1 MSLGAVS
8 TRDIL
13 IQTENLEA
21 ASAFYEN
28 VLGLSVFMRE
38 ETMIGLESGA
48 LRLFLDKA
56 EPYGPVLEFK
66 VDDFEAAKRQLVAA
80 GGRIENEDPSVPRCY
95 IRDPYG
101 LIFNI
106 AQKPQ

>member
-13 IQTENLEA
+13 IQTEDLEA

-28 VLGLSVFMRE
+28 VLGLGVFMRE
-38 ETMIGLESGA
+38 NTMIGLESGA
-48 LRLFLDKA
+48 FRLFLDEA

-80 GGRIENEDPSVPRCY
+80 GCRIENEDPSVPHCY

-106 AQKPQ
+106 AQKP

>member
-1 MSLGAVS
+1 MSLNAVS

-13 IQTENLEA
+13 IQTQDLDGA
-21 ASAFYEN
+21 TAFYEN
-28 VLGLSVFMRE
+28 VLGLKVFMRE
-38 ETMIGLESGA
+38 PAMIGLESGA
-48 LRLFLDKA
+48 FRLFLDKA

-66 VDDFEAAKRQLVAA
+66 VDDFEAAKQQLVAA
-80 GGRIENEDPSVPRCY
+80 GCRIENEDASVPRCY

-106 AQKPQ
+106 AQKP

>member
-13 IQTENLEA
+13 IQTEDPETA
-21 ASAFYEN
+21 AAFYERL
-28 VLGLSVFMRE
+28 LGLTVFMRE
-38 ETMIGLESGA
+38 PTMIGLESGA
-48 LRLFLDKA
+48 FRLFLDKA

-66 VDDFEAAKRQLVAA
+66 VVDFEAAKQGLVSA
-80 GGRIENEDPSVPRCY
+80 GCLIENEDASVPRCY
-95 IRDPYG
+95 VRDPYG

-106 AQKPQ
+106 AQKS

>member
-13 IQTENLEA
+13 IQTEDIEA

-28 VLGLSVFMRE
+28 VLGLAVFMRE
-38 ETMIGLESGA
+38 PAMIGLESGA
-48 LRLFLDKA
+48 FRLFLDKA

-66 VDDFEAAKRQLVAA
+66 VDDLESAKRQLVAA
-80 GGRIENEDPSVPRCY
+80 GCRIENEDASVPRCY

-106 AQKPQ
+106 AQKP

>member
-1 MSLGAVS
+1 MSVGAVS

-13 IQTENLEA
+13 IQADDIEA
-21 ASAFYEN
+21 ATAFYET
-28 VLGLSVFMRE
+28 VLGLGVFMRE
-38 ETMIGLESGA
+38 PAMVGLESGA
-48 LRLFLDKA
+48 FRLFIDKA

-66 VDDFEAAKRQLVAA
+66 VDDFDAAKQRLVAA
-80 GGRIENEDPSVPRCY
+80 GCRIENEDPSVPRCY

-106 AQKPQ
+106 AQKP

>member
-1 MSLGAVS
+1 MSVGAVS

-13 IQTENLEA
+13 IQTKDLEA
-21 ASAFYEN
+21 ATAFYEN
-28 VLGLSVFMRE
+28 VLGLGVFMRE
-38 ETMIGLESGA
+38 PAMIGLESGA
-48 LRLFLDKA
+48 FRLFLDKA

-66 VDDFEAAKRQLVAA
+66 VDDFEIAKQRLVAA
-80 GGRIENEDPSVPRCY
+80 GCRIENEDPSVPRCY

-106 AQKPQ
+106 AQKP

>member
-13 IQTENLEA
+13 IQTEDLEA
-21 ASAFYEN
+21 ATAFYQDI
-28 VLGLSVFMRE
+28 LGLGLFMRE
-38 ETMIGLESGA
+38 TTMIGLESGA
-48 LRLFLDKA
+48 FRLFLDRA

-80 GGRIENEDPSVPRCY
+80 GCRIENEDPSVPRCY

-106 AQKPQ
+106 VQKP

>member
-8 TRDIL
+8 MRDIL
-13 IQTENLEA
+13 IQTEDIEA
-21 ASAFYEN
+21 ASVFYEN
-28 VLGLSVFMRE
+28 VLGLDAFMRE

-48 LRLFLDKA
+48 FRLFLDKA
-56 EPYGPVLEFK
+56 GAYGPVLEFK
-66 VDDFEAAKRQLVAA
+66 VDDLESAKRQLVAA
-80 GGRIENEDPSVPRCY
+80 GCRIENEDASVPRCY

-106 AQKPQ
+106 AQKP